1 MRIRCNVLAVSA
13 MILALGVSAGAQT
26 KQKPGLWVVTTTMSM
41 GGEQMPQMPQN
52 VQLPPGVNLPPGV
65 QMPQNMGSSAG
76 SMSGSPMG
84 SQHTSQVCVT
94 QAMIDKFGGPNPA
107 PVNPHADCKTTSI
120 VQKSNGMS
128 ATITCTGQMNAT
140 GTVEA
145 TYVDANTTK
154 STIHITGTMQMGGN
168 SSPVDMSMQSTS
180 VYKGPDC
187 GSVKPMTMPTGK

>member
-1 MRIRCNVLAVSA
+1 
-13 MILALGVSAGAQT
+13 
-26 KQKPGLWVVTTTMSM
+26 
-41 GGEQMPQMPQN
+41 
-52 VQLPPGVNLPPGV
+52 
-65 QMPQNMGSSAG
+65 
-76 SMSGSPMG
+76 MG